1 MPRHDAPLYVVAL
14 ERADPADEAAGTVAD
29 ELAERHRR
37 GARLLVVLAG
47 PAGPAETALC
57 ERGLAVLAVDAGAGR
72 LVRGTPAVIDA
83 ARLAA
88 LLAAF
93 DAVCLST
100 SAAQADVLAAKA
112 ARALDADHVRF
123 VTGTAGLLDHPDRV
137 GAAPGPAAPAGGD
150 VGRELGR
157 ELGRDVGPG
166 EGERFTRP
174 EARLKARAA
183 ELALKGAADVAVTG
197 PHTVSAIGGTRFWR
211 ATPPAPDLELLTRAV
226 EISSV
231 SGDEGEL
238 AAYLA
243 GWCAGRGLD
252 AAVDGAGNLVA
263 TRGRGGAH
271 RLLLLGHLDTVPYR
285 WPVRWDGATLTGR
298 GCVDA
303 KASLACYLE
312 TLAELEPPP
321 GVEIRVVG
329 AVEEELT
336 SAGAFA
342 VRDAY
347 PADAVV
353 IGEPSGAAGLTVGYY
368 GLCKIRMTVAEHTA
382 HTAGR
387 GVTTAADRLHDAI
400 ALLRADLGELSPDAL
415 VAVLAS
421 GARNRGDRQVG
432 EAVVD
437 IRVPQRLDVDEL
449 TALIGRVERRAGGP
463 LRIEVLRCTPG
474 VATPRSSPLV
484 RAFAQAFSGAGA
496 RPRYVSKKGSSDMNT
511 LATTW
516 RGVPMVAYGPGDSR
530 LDHTPHERLD
540 AADYRRA
547 RAVLRA
553 AIAAWSR
560 IVAAQEG
567 GGGRAAAI
575 SYTRSMLP
583 S

>member
-1 MPRHDAPLYVVAL
+1 MPQQDAPLYVVAL
-14 ERADPADEAAGTVAD
+14 ERASLADEAAGTVAD
-29 ELAERHRR
+29 QLAERHRR
-37 GARLLVVLAG
+37 GARLLVVVAG
-47 PAGPAETALC
+47 QAGRAEAALTA
-57 ERGLAVLAVDAGAGR
+57 RGLSVLAADASAGR
-72 LVRGTPAVIDA
+72 LVRGTPAVVDA

-112 ARALDADHVRF
+112 ARALAADHVRF
-123 VTGTAGLLDHPDRV
+123 VTGTAGLPAHPGHG
-137 GAAPGPAAPAGGD
+137 GAVAGPATRA
-150 VGRELGR
+150 
-157 ELGRDVGPG
+157 GRDVGPG
-166 EGERFTRP
+166 EGERFGGP

-183 ELALKGAADVAVTG
+183 ELALKGTGDVAVTG
-197 PHTVSAIGGTRFWR
+197 PHTMSAAGGTRFWR
-211 ATPPAPDLELLTRAV
+211 AAPPAPDLELLTRAV

-243 GWCAGRGLD
+243 GWCAERGLD

-263 TRGRGGAH
+263 TRGSGGAH

-303 KASLACYLE
+303 KGSLACYLE
-312 TLAELEPPP
+312 TLAELDPPP

-368 GLCKIRMTVAEHTA
+368 GLCKIRMTVAENTA
-382 HTAGR
+382 HTAGK
-387 GVTTAADRLHDAI
+387 GVTTAADRLHDAV
-400 ALLRADLGELSPDAL
+400 ARLRAELGALSEDAL

-421 GARNRGDRQVG
+421 HARNRGDRQVG

-449 TALIGRVERRAGGP
+449 LALVGRVEKGGGAP

-474 VATPRSSPLV
+474 VATPRSSALV
-484 RAFAQAFSGAGA
+484 RAFAQAFRTTGE

-540 AADYRRA
+540 VADYRRA
-547 RAVLRA
+547 RAVLGA

-560 IVAAQEG
+560 IVAAQGG